1 LFRHVS
7 ISLRLATWFATFFIA
22 GWVLFGVAMWFD
34 LEQTLTAGRY
44 QTLSR
49 RADRLCDLLRKTESQ
64 SSEEGA
70 RKFQDFATAT
80 GDGLTEVF
88 SSDGSR
94 VYQSPSAEA
103 AAFPWPEV
111 GTTEQFVRTEY
122 SGQQYRT
129 LARPFVLG
137 SRRLYICLAAP
148 LAGNQTLLQR
158 FSRGLFAAMPVLLL
172 ASAAGGYFVSRN
184 ALRPVDQITTSA
196 RSISGSNL
204 SGRLPVAN
212 TGDELQRLAETCNDM
227 LARLESAVKQ
237 IRRFTA
243 DASHELRGPITF
255 TRTVAEVALR
265 NPQIDSKSKQAFG
278 DIVEECSKAG
288 KLLENML
295 TLARADADRSSSV
308 FEPIDMVEVVG
319 DVCSKIRPIVEARKS
334 TLEVCLSYERPIEVL
349 GDYDSL
355 SRLLWILLDNSV
367 KYTPAPGTI
376 TVALIADDRQVT
388 VAVKDTGMGISK
400 ADLPK
405 IFERFY
411 RADRSR
417 GEVEGNGL
425 GLSIAKWVADIHN
438 ASLSVTS
445 EENVGTEFKV
455 EFHVYSN
462 RMAPG
467 KSV

>member
-1 LFRHVS
+1 
-7 ISLRLATWFATFFIA
+7 
-22 GWVLFGVAMWFD
+22 M
-34 LEQTLTAGRY
+34 
-44 QTLSR
+44 
-49 RADRLCDLLRKTESQ
+49 
-64 SSEEGA
+64 
-70 RKFQDFATAT
+70 
-80 GDGLTEVF
+80 
-88 SSDGSR
+88 
-94 VYQSPSAEA
+94 
-103 AAFPWPEV
+103 
-111 GTTEQFVRTEY
+111 
-122 SGQQYRT
+122 
-129 LARPFVLG
+129 
-137 SRRLYICLAAP
+137 
-148 LAGNQTLLQR
+148 
-158 FSRGLFAAMPVLLL
+158 
-172 ASAAGGYFVSRN
+172 
-184 ALRPVDQITTSA
+184 
-196 RSISGSNL
+196 
-204 SGRLPVAN
+204 
-212 TGDELQRLAETCNDM
+212 
-227 LARLESAVKQ
+227 
-237 IRRFTA
+237 
-243 DASHELRGPITF
+243 
-255 TRTVAEVALR
+255 
-265 NPQIDSKSKQAFG
+265 
-278 DIVEECSKAG
+278 
-288 KLLENML
+288 
-295 TLARADADRSSSV
+295 
-308 FEPIDMVEVVG
+308 
-319 DVCSKIRPIVEARKS
+319 
-334 TLEVCLSYERPIEVL
+334 SYERPIEVL